1 LPSDITE
8 KSLKQTFEIYGTV
21 DNIEIFTK
29 PNQIFAFLRYEKV
42 AQASKAFENVDSL
55 GLQLRA
61 GLKISFSDYLKRNNI
76 VGDSVSA
83 EDVIKNKSERRR
95 NDTILILML
104 FERNSNSKRII
115 HQREVI

>member
-1 LPSDITE
+1 MKT
-8 KSLKQTFEIYGTV
+8 TFEVYGTI

-42 AQASKAFENVDSL
+42 AQASKAFENVDTL

-76 VGDSVSA
+76 VGDSITVGDVSQ
-83 EDVIKNKSERRR
+83 V
-95 NDTILILML
+95 
-104 FERNSNSKRII
+104 
-115 HQREVI
+115 

>member
-1 LPSDITE
+1 MPNEITE
-8 KSLKQTFEIYGTV
+8 KTLRQTFEMYGAV

-42 AQASKAFENVDSL
+42 SQASKAFENVDSL

-76 VGDSVSA
+76 VGDSITA
-83 EDVIKNKSERRR
+83 EDVSHELLRTKTK
-95 NDTILILML
+95 
-104 FERNSNSKRII
+104 
-115 HQREVI
+115 

>member
-1 LPSDITE
+1 MVVFPKSAHNIRVREIWIGNLPNDITE
-8 KSLKQTFEIYGTV
+8 KSLKNTFEVYGTV

-42 AQASKAFENVDSL
+42 AQASKAFENVDTL

-76 VGDSVSA
+76 VGDSITV
-83 EDVIKNKSERRR
+83 
-95 NDTILILML
+95 T
-104 FERNSNSKRII
+104 
-115 HQREVI
+115 EVVFS